1 MEESGLMRKRGL
13 GKIFT
18 PQQTASFMV
27 SKLEPLK
34 GKIILEP
41 CSGDG
46 IFIKELIKR
55 GVPPEKITACDLDS
69 EFVEVYHKLG
79 VNFSINDFLLS
90 DVKQQFSISP
100 FERAIG
106 NPPYLSRHSI
116 YIQKNK
122 EKLRHEFKEIG
133 VFDTYTLFL
142 YKSLL
147 SLKDGGLLC
156 FITSDTFLT
165 LGYHKKIREFI
176 LKNTKVKEIISAPN
190 NLFSSQGVSVSPCI
204 IVLEKNRNVD
214 ENTRNIVNYVGRL
227 NSEEEYFDPKRTVK
241 IPQKLF
247 LEVEN
252 YPVSIN
258 INDYTV
264 RLLNSPTKLAEVLQG
279 HIGLHTHD
287 NKRYLAII
295 EESTLASKWQGKGR
309 KLIPRN
315 LVNSGKWRFYLRCGG
330 EQRYW
335 REIEEAIDWSE
346 EAIKNYDIPKEPLF
360 GKEGIVISG
369 VSRRLA
375 ARYMPPG
382 CLWDTNKAMGFVVRG
397 KDLSIYYM
405 LGVLN
410 SKLYTYLIKG
420 ILNMTNCVQIDDIR
434 RLPFIYP
441 TSQTKAEIEML
452 VFNIIENL
460 KKDQSYDYSA
470 EQNRIDELIF
480 SLYETPQSLIERIGQ
495 QKI

>member
-1 MEESGLMRKRGL
+1 MRKKGL

-18 PQQTASFMV
+18 PQMTASFMI
-27 SKLEPLK
+27 SRLEPLK
-34 GKIILEP
+34 SKIILEP
-41 CSGDG
+41 CAGNG
-46 IFIKELIKR
+46 VFIEELIKK
-55 GVPPEKITACDLDS
+55 GAPSEKIVVFDLDL
-69 EFVEVYHKLG
+69 EFVEVYRKLG

-90 DVKQQFSISP
+90 DIKQQFFISQ
-100 FERAIG
+100 FDRVIG

-122 EKLRHEFKEIG
+122 EGLRRRFKEIG

-147 SLKDGGLLC
+147 SLKNGGLLC

-176 LKNTKVKEIISAPN
+176 LENTKVKEIILAPK
-190 NLFSSQGVSVSPCI
+190 NLFSNQGVSVAPCI
-204 IVLEKNRNVD
+204 IVLEKSSNRD
-214 ENTRNIVNYVGRL
+214 ENLRNIVNYVDRL
-227 NSEEEYFDPKRTVK
+227 NREEEYFNPKRVVK

-252 YPVSIN
+252 YPMSIN
-258 INDYTV
+258 INDYTAK
-264 RLLNSPTKLAEVLQG
+264 LLNYPTKLAEVLQG

-287 NKRYLAII
+287 NKRYLALI
-295 EESTLASKWQGKGR
+295 EGSTLASKWQGRGR

-315 LVNSGKWRFYLRCGG
+315 LVDSRKWSFYLRYGG

-335 REIEEAIDWSE
+335 REIEEAVDWSE
-346 EAIKNYDIPKEPLF
+346 EAVKNYDIPKQPLF

-369 VSRRLA
+369 VSRRLT

-382 CLWDTNKAMGFVVRG
+382 CLWDTNKAMGFVVKG

-410 SKLYTYLIKG
+410 SKLYTHLIKG

-441 TSQTKAEIEML
+441 TTQIKTEVEML

-460 KKDQSYDYSA
+460 KKDQNYDYST

-480 SLYETPQSLIERIGQ
+480 SLYETPQSLIERTDRE
-495 QKI
+495 KF